1 MHRTNKTNLGLKRAE
16 FTLGHSVQ
24 NLQIIGQ
31 LSLVQIMPFYGD
43 IPAPKKANSSETHC
57 LS

>member
-1 MHRTNKTNLGLKRAE
+1 LGLKKAG
-16 FTLGHSVQ
+16 FTPGHDVQ
-24 NLQIIGQ
+24 CLQIIGQ
-31 LSLVQIMPFYGD
+31 LSLVQIMPIYGD